1 MKKPEYETRPS
12 RNFSA
17 ILMVAVF
24 AVAGCASQR
33 ISSAL
38 VRYGV
43 SPEKAECVGD
53 ELSERLSVSQ
63 LQSLG
68 RAARAYNAVDRSSVA
83 LTLLDL
89 ARVAAELR
97 DPVIPV
103 EIVRAGIK
111 CAVLPSSAA
120 FNGAIR

>member
-1 MKKPEYETRPS
+1 MQTKNR
-12 RNFSA
+12 FGSA
-17 ILMVAVF
+17 ATLVVAVF
-24 AVAGCASQR
+24 VALSGCASQR

-43 SPEKAECVGD
+43 PPDKADCVGD
-53 ELSERLSVSQ
+53 NLSSHLSVAQ

-68 RAARAYNAVDRSSVA
+68 RAARAYNAVDRSSIP

-111 CAVLPSSAA
+111 CAVLPIGAA
-120 FNGAIR
+120 SGGAIR

>member
-1 MKKPEYETRPS
+1 MNKRFRRVVVLGCSTVAL
-12 RNFSA
+12 A
-17 ILMVAVF
+17 IS
-24 AVAGCASQR
+24 AGCASQR

-43 SPEKAECVGD
+43 PPDKADCVGD
-53 ELSERLSVSQ
+53 SLSDRLSVGQ

-68 RAARAYNAVDRSSVA
+68 RAARAYQSIDRSSIP
-83 LTLLDL
+83 LTLIDL

-97 DPVIPV
+97 DPVIPI

-111 CAVLPSSAA
+111 CAVLPTGTTTPAL
-120 FNGAIR
+120 F

>member
-1 MKKPEYETRPS
+1 MKKHEYETRPS

-43 SPEKAECVGD
+43 PPEKAECVGD

-111 CAVLPSSAA
+111 CAVLPIGAV